1 MRCGDFFYGAFCSC
15 KSKQKRRCSL
25 CVYLHEH
32 ALFRKFP
39 LQHRCKELNRLGR
52 RSMETSTPTTT
63 ALPAVIGHR
72 GANAVA
78 PENTLAA
85 IHAAKNLGCVSLRC
99 PFCRDC
105 GMEGMSR

>member
-1 MRCGDFFYGAFCSC
+1 
-15 KSKQKRRCSL
+15 
-25 CVYLHEH
+25 
-32 ALFRKFP
+32 
-39 LQHRCKELNRLGR
+39 
-52 RSMETSTPTTT
+52 METRI

-99 PFCRDC
+99 PFCREC
-105 GMEGMSR
+105 GIEGMSH